1 MTITELRNK
10 RAKTWEAAKAFLDSH
25 RNADGFLS
33 AEDDATYTN
42 MENEITALGN
52 EISRLER
59 LEAIAARVSVP
70 LVLHGTSGVPVETVR
85 ACILRGISKVNYATD
100 LRITFTKATVDY
112 FAENPKAYD
121 PKKYLGCAK
130 EAVAKRVCELI
141 QVCGS
146 EGKA

>member
-10 RAKTWEAAKAFLDSH
+10 RVRTWEAAKAFLDSH

-59 LEAIAARVSVP
+59 LEAMDREMSLPTSAPLTEKPAAA
-70 LVLHGTSGVPVETVR
+70 L
-85 ACILRGISKVNYATD
+85 
-100 LRITFTKATVDY
+100 
-112 FAENPKAYD
+112 
-121 PKKYLGCAK
+121 
-130 EAVAKRVCELI
+130 
-141 QVCGS
+141 
-146 EGKA
+146 